1 MTART
6 LLLLILTVALAGM
19 VMWGCSRRGGQQ
31 AAQITPTPAG
41 GIGYGRADGGDED
54 LSNTTFAIKDRFPG
68 PNLDIPEPGTVPD
81 QNLGGRVGGAKRR
94 QLKSETGKTST
105 ITPAPVA
112 APAANDARELARGR
126 EVAGEW
132 AFRLIP
138 EPTVQPPTGKIPG
151 AHQLSQNDS
160 TPNDRDLGKG
170 AGNERLGDPAQP
182 PEKVETPT
190 SERYAD
196 IHDNPFVRVNEA
208 GGDASTFAIDVDTA
222 SYSNIRRMIQG
233 ENRLPPAAAVRIEE
247 MLNYF
252 PYPYPAP
259 TADAKHPFAFA
270 TAVAPCPWQA
280 QHLLVRVAL
289 KGKVLDRTTRP
300 PLNLVYLVDTSGS
313 MGGED
318 GIGLVKYALDLLV
331 DQLDARDSLSIVTY
345 AGNVGTAL
353 PPTPGDQHVRIRA
366 AIAGHH
372 DGAQS
377 RVILCTDGDFNVGVS
392 DPSELRKL
400 IEQQRASGVFLSG
413 YGFGRGNFQDQTM
426 ETLTNHGNGVYGYI
440 DGQKEAR
447 KIMVDEALGATVTIA
462 KDVKI
467 QVFFNPTE
475 VAGWRL
481 IGYENR
487 LLRRED
493 FNNDRIDAGDIGAG
507 HTVTALYEI
516 VPAGVEVP
524 AAAASDPN
532 PFTSDYANEEL
543 NIGAGT
549 LMQLRLRYKQP
560 DADVSTLQEVPVAS
574 TASAMD
580 DDFRFASG
588 VALTGMLLR
597 QSPYLG
603 TGTWAQAAS
612 LAGGALGRDAQG
624 LRAEFV
630 GLVGTAK
637 GLK

>member
-1 MTART
+1 MKKHLPTILVVLAVIVILIGLCLPSIT
-6 LLLLILTVALAGM
+6 LVKSRSNSTRQRNEEQQRQMELLH
-19 VMWGCSRRGGQQ
+19 
-31 AAQITPTPAG
+31 
-41 GIGYGRADGGDED
+41 
-54 LSNTTFAIKDRFPG
+54 
-68 PNLDIPEPGTVPD
+68 
-81 QNLGGRVGGAKRR
+81 
-94 QLKSETGKTST
+94 LKMEY
-105 ITPAPVA
+105 
-112 APAANDARELARGR
+112 L
-126 EVAGEW
+126 
-132 AFRLIP
+132 
-138 EPTVQPPTGKIPG
+138 
-151 AHQLSQNDS
+151 H
-160 TPNDRDLGKG
+160 DRDLGRG
-170 AGNERLGDPAQP
+170 AGTEPLGGLQQP
-182 PEKVETPT
+182 EEPTT

-222 SYSNIRRMIQG
+222 SYSNIRRIIQG
-233 ENRLPPAAAVRIEE
+233 QQRLPPAAAVRIEE

-252 PYPYPAP
+252 PYPYAAP
-259 TADAKHPFAFA
+259 TAQAKHPFAFA

-313 MGGED
+313 MNGED
-318 GIGLVKYALDLLV
+318 RIGLVKYALDLLV

-353 PPTPGDQHVRIRA
+353 PPTPGDQHARIRAAIAGLGTGGSTNGEGGIRAAYAA

-377 RVILCTDGDFNVGVS
+377 RVILCTDGDFNVGIS

-413 YGFGRGNFQDQTM
+413 YGFGRGNLQDQTM

-447 KIMVDEALGATVTIA
+447 KIMVDEALGATVIIA

-516 VPAGVEVP
+516 VPAGIDVP

-532 PFTSDYANEEL
+532 PFTSDYAHEEL
-543 NIGAGT
+543 NIGQGT
-549 LMQLRLRYKQP
+549 LLQLRLRYKQP
-560 DADVSTLQEVPVAS
+560 DADVSTLQEVPVPS
-574 TASAMD
+574 TTSAMD
-580 DDFRFASG
+580 EDFRFASS

-597 QSPYLG
+597 KSPYVG

-612 LAGGALGRDAQG
+612 LAGGALGSDAQG

-630 GLVGTAK
+630 GLIGTAK